1 MRRSAGEVFLA
12 RQPSRFSMANSLKWG
27 FAIRVGG
34 RVPLVGITHDPDAAT
49 KSVFD
54 HCLGKEFIITEI
66 TENGDAELQVEAVTG
81 TSGDKIYAP
90 LHFPNIISR

>member
-1 MRRSAGEVFLA
+1 
-12 RQPSRFSMANSLKWG
+12 MANSLKWG

-54 HCLGKEFIITEI
+54 HCLGKEFIIT
-66 TENGDAELQVEAVTG
+66 
-81 TSGDKIYAP
+81 
-90 LHFPNIISR
+90 